1 MCKNEKM
8 LLLLSGH
15 LDGCNTSE
23 EEAMLQAHLAQC
35 PDCRRILTEYE
46 KIDAGI
52 ADLTQAPPAN
62 FTANVMRAVQAE
74 PRRAEPKKPRRFSF
88 GFGTAAAAVAA
99 VLLLAIG
106 AGRLPQLS
114 LGSAKL
120 SDAAVPEPKEAWPA
134 AAAEEPAAEEPAAEA
149 EPEPMEEPAEA
160 EESAEAASEEAPEAA
175 FSESLGEHH
184 FPASVDCAALSRAEN
199 LAVGLLYADP
209 ADLPELKDAPS
220 LPLDGGTRYEVT
232 QESLDE
238 LASRF
243 DDLQVFEP
251 EGYLPEDETPAYL
264 IVIDQ

>member
-23 EEAMLQAHLAQC
+23 EEALLQEHLAQC

-52 ADLTQAPPAN
+52 ADLTQAPPAS

-88 GFGTAAAAVAA
+88 GFGTAVAAVAA
-99 VLLLAIG
+99 ILLLAIG
-106 AGRLPQLS
+106 AGKLPQLS
-114 LGSAKL
+114 TGSAKL
-120 SDAAVPEPKEAWPA
+120 SDAAIPEAEEAWPA
-134 AAAEEPAAEEPAAEA
+134 AADEEPAAEAEA

-160 EESAEAASEEAPEAA
+160 EEAAEAASEEAPEAA
-175 FSESLGEHH
+175 FMENLGEHH

-209 ADLPELKDAPS
+209 EDLPELKDAPS

-264 IVIDQ
+264 IIIDQ

>member
-1 MCKNEKM
+1 MCNNEKM
-8 LLLLSGH
+8 LLLLSAH
-15 LDGCNTSE
+15 LDGCNTAE
-23 EEAMLQAHLAQC
+23 EEAQLQAHLAQC

-46 KIDAGI
+46 KINAGV

-62 FTANVMRAVQAE
+62 FTANVMRAIQAE

-99 VLLLAIG
+99 ILLLAIG
-106 AGRLPQLS
+106 AGKLPQLS
-114 LGSAKL
+114 AGSAKL
-120 SDAAVPEPKEAWPA
+120 SDAAMAESKEPWPTSA
-134 AAAEEPAAEEPAAEA
+134 ADEPAAEESVDEAPAAEA
-149 EPEPMEEPAEA
+149 EPEPMEAPAEA
-160 EESAEAASEEAPEAA
+160 AEAPEAA
-175 FSESLGEHH
+175 FSESMGDHH
-184 FPASVDCAALSRAEN
+184 FPANVDCAALSRAEN
-199 LAVGLLYADP
+199 IAVGLLYADP

-232 QESLDE
+232 QESLDV

-251 EGYLPEDETPAYL
+251 EGYLPEEEDPAYL